1 MKYNKSHF
9 TIDQQIQKIKSDGFI
24 INNEDQLRI
33 ILENLNYYKLKGY
46 IYSTK
51 KEYWDS
57 FSEKYIIDKIK
68 PEYDFNPLYTLIDRF
83 IKKYP
88 GKAIYMGIMTP
99 DKLKYLIEAPK
110 I

>member
-9 TIDQQIQKIKSDGFI
+9 TIDQQIKKIKSDGFI
-24 INNEDQLRI
+24 VNNEDQLKVI
-33 ILENLNYYKLKGY
+33 WFYLEGTLFF
-46 IYSTK
+46 I
-51 KEYWDS
+51 
-57 FSEKYIIDKIK
+57 KYIIDKIK
-68 PEYDFNPLYTLIDRF
+68 PEYDFNPLYTLIDGF

-99 DKLKYLIEAPK
+99 DKLKYLIETPK